1 MPPDRYASFD
11 ALTFDRPAPGV
22 LRITIDTPGRMNAVD
37 SAKHRALADVWPVVD
52 ADPDTRVVLVRG
64 AGGTFSAGGDLDMIE
79 AMLDDEAVRAETMR
93 EARDLVLN
101 LVDLTKP
108 VVSAIDGVAVGAGL
122 AVALL
127 ADVSIA
133 ARSAR
138 LIDGHTKLGVAAG
151 DHAVL
156 LWPLLCGLAKAKHLL
171 LTCDPV
177 TGEDAERIGLVS
189 MVVDDELLHQTAQD
203 VASRLAQGSQPALRA
218 TKSSLN
224 QWLRAAIPAFEA
236 SLAHEFLGFTGS
248 DAREGLTALR
258 ERRSPTFPSAEDRGR
273 S

>member
-1 MPPDRYASFD
+1 MSLDRYDPFD
-11 ALTFDRPAPGV
+11 ALTIDRPSPGV
-22 LRITIDTPGRMNAVD
+22 LRIVIDTPGRMNAVD
-37 SAKHRALADVWPVVD
+37 AAKHRALADVWPVVE
-52 ADPDTRVVLVRG
+52 ADPDTNVVLVRG
-64 AGGTFSAGGDLDMIE
+64 ADGTFSAGGDLDMIE
-79 AMLDDEAVRAETMR
+79 GMLDDEARRAETMR
-93 EARDLVLN
+93 EARDLVVN
-101 LVDLTKP
+101 LVALSKP

-138 LIDGHTKLGVAAG
+138 IIDGHTKLGVAAG

-177 TGEDAERIGLVS
+177 SGEEAERIGLVS
-189 MVVDDELLHQTAQD
+189 MVVDDDALHDTALELA
-203 VASRLAQGSQPALRA
+203 ARLARGSQPALRA
-218 TKSSLN
+218 TKASLN
-224 QWLRAAIPAFEA
+224 LWLRQAIPAFEA

-258 ERRSPTFPSAEDRGR
+258 ERRSPRFPSARV
-273 S
+273 